1 MDLIPTMNLLAID
14 FGGTRTRAAWFSDG
28 VTLVQRDETLSQV
41 DQPAQQVLDRLIEV
55 ARGVIP
61 PGATVDAIGISAPGP
76 LDAAQGVILQAKTLP
91 DWYDVPLAQIISDAF
106 GGVPVFVQNDANL
119 AALAE
124 YHLGAAQGADPT
136 LYLTVSTGIG
146 GGAVIGGALFTGC
159 RGLAIEPG
167 HMRFAMPDGRIRRLE
182 ELASGTGI
190 GRLACEYLAASDMPS
205 SLRDGD
211 CVDGKAVGRA
221 AQAGDALALDVV
233 NAAARWFGLG
243 LVNLIH
249 LFNPQAI
256 VLGGSVIQLGDLF
269 LDPAR
274 RIIEQELLD
283 PRFNSDDLIRVA
295 QLGDSVCLYGAA
307 LYARGKLASA
317 R

>member
-1 MDLIPTMNLLAID
+1 MNLLAID
-14 FGGTRTRAAWFSDG
+14 FGGTRTRAAWFSHG
-28 VTLVQRDETLSQV
+28 VNLIQRDETLSQV
-41 DQPAQQVLDRLIEV
+41 DQPAQQVLDRMIEV
-55 ARGVIP
+55 ARKVIP
-61 PGATVDAIGISAPGP
+61 AGEHVDAIGISAPGP
-76 LDAAQGVILQAKTLP
+76 LDAARGVIIQAKTLP
-91 DWYDVPLAQIISDAF
+91 DWYDVPLSRIISEAF
-106 GGVPVFVQNDANL
+106 GHVPVFMQNDANL

-136 LYLTVSTGIG
+136 IYLTVSTGIG
-146 GGAVIGGALFTGC
+146 GGAVIGGTLFTGS

-167 HMRFAMPDGRIRRLE
+167 HMRFPQADGRILRWE
-182 ELASGTGI
+182 ELSSGTGI
-190 GRLACEYLAASDMPS
+190 GRLARERLAGSDALS
-205 SLRDGD
+205 SLRVLD
-211 CVDGKAVGRA
+211 CVDGKAVGKA
-221 AQAGDALALDVV
+221 AQAGDALALDVIQTS
-233 NAAARWFGLG
+233 AYYFGLG

-269 LDPAR
+269 LDPAK

-307 LYARGKLASA
+307 LYARWKMESA
-317 R
+317 L